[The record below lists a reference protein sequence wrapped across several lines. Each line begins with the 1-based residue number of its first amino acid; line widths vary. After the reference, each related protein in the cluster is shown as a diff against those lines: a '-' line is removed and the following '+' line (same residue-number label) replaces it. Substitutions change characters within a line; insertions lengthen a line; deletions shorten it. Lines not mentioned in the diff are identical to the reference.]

1 MNKSDYIREVNEL
14 HAPDSL
20 RDKISE
26 LKSAPSVKVKKRK
39 KVTAVIAACLA
50 VFVLIGGA
58 YGFGSASSASK
69 SESEKIEIGYAGD
82 SDNGNG
88 ANINESSDTFSNSSS
103 KISDDAISTTR
114 KLVKKANVYLETKDS
129 DELMKKIGS
138 QVSSLNGY
146 TSSLSQNKHDEY
158 VSVET
163 MVQVPAEKLDEFLD
177 FLEKSGTVTS
187 KNVVTKDITGS
198 YTDTESQIKAY
209 ETEEKAL
216 LGILAKC
223 DTVEDTINV
232 QDRLS
237 QIRAELESLRAQK
250 KSYDQEITYSEVSIS
265 INEVDRVKKAP
276 TSFGSQV
283 SEKFSESIYNIG
295 QFFRNLGVFILGA
308 SPYLLIAA
316 AVIVIVVLIIKKKRK

>member
-26 LKSAPSVKVKKRK
+26 LKSAPPVKVKKHK
-39 KVTAVIAACLA
+39 KFTAVIAACLA

-58 YGFGSASSASK
+58 YGIGSASSASK
-69 SESEKIEIGYAGD
+69 SDSEKIEIGYAGD
-82 SDNGNG
+82 SNNGNG
-88 ANINESSDTFSNSSS
+88 TNINESSDTFSNSSS
-103 KISDDAISTTR
+103 QISDDVIPVTR

-138 QVSSLNGY
+138 QVNSLNGY

-163 MVQVPAEKLDEFLD
+163 MVQIPAEKLDEFLD

-198 YTDTESQIKAY
+198 YTDTESQINAY

-250 KSYDQEITYSEVSIS
+250 KGYDQEIAYSTVSIN

-295 QFFRNLGVFILGA
+295 QFFRNLSVFILGA

>member
-26 LKSAPSVKVKKRK
+26 LKSAPPVKVKKHK
-39 KVTAVIAACLA
+39 KFTAVIAACLA

-58 YGFGSASSASK
+58 YGIGSASSASK

-82 SDNGNG
+82 SNNGNA

-103 KISDDAISTTR
+103 QISDNVIPVTR
-114 KLVKKANVYLETKDS
+114 KLVKKATVYLETKDS

-138 QVSSLNGY
+138 QVNSLNGY

-163 MVQVPAEKLDEFLD
+163 MVQIPAEKLDEFLD

-198 YTDTESQIKAY
+198 YTDTESQINAY

-250 KSYDQEITYSEVSIS
+250 KGYDQEIAYSTVSII

-295 QFFRNLGVFILGA
+295 QFFRNLSVFILGA

>member
-1 MNKSDYIREVNEL
+1 MNKSDYIREINEL

-26 LKSAPSVKVKKRK
+26 LKSAPSVKVKKHK
-39 KVTAVIAACLA
+39 KFTAVIAACLA

-58 YGFGSASSASK
+58 YGIGSASSASK
-69 SESEKIEIGYAGD
+69 SDSGKIEIGYAGV
-82 SDNGNG
+82 SNNGNG

-103 KISDDAISTTR
+103 QISDDAISVTR
-114 KLVKKANVYLETKDS
+114 KLVKKANVNLETKDS

-209 ETEEKAL
+209 ETEETAL

-250 KSYDQEITYSEVSIS
+250 KSYDQEITYSEVSIN

-308 SPYLLIAA
+308 SPYILIAA
-316 AVIVIVVLIIKKKRK
+316 AAIVIVVLIIKKKRK

>member
-1 MNKSDYIREVNEL
+1 MNKSDYIREINEL

-26 LKSAPSVKVKKRK
+26 LKSAPPVKVKKHK
-39 KVTAVIAACLA
+39 KFTAVIAACLA

-69 SESEKIEIGYAGD
+69 SESKKIEIGYAGVSNND
-82 SDNGNG
+82 NG

-103 KISDDAISTTR
+103 QISDDAISATR

-138 QVSSLNGY
+138 QVNSLNGY

-250 KSYDQEITYSEVSIS
+250 KSYDQEITYSEVSIN